1 MLVAVITIFARLC
14 KGAIKTK
21 NVGNGKSVY
30 VENQTSIASKSREHL
45 QRPSPKPELKRQ
57 ADVRQVSEG
66 PESFK
71 GVRNKIAGYQN
82 SGKSTAKRSN
92 FAPLPC
98 SYHRIGVN
106 TGRRGG
112 LISRGIKPAPNHP
125 IAG

>member
-1 MLVAVITIFARLC
+1 MFVGVITIFARLC

-57 ADVRQVSEG
+57 ADVRQVSDG

-71 GVRNKIAGYQN
+71 GVRNKMPAIKTRVSQQSNGAISPRCHAGITTLG
-82 SGKSTAKRSN
+82 S
-92 FAPLPC
+92 
-98 SYHRIGVN
+98 I
-106 TGRRGG
+106 
-112 LISRGIKPAPNHP
+112 PAEDE
-125 IAG
+125 A

>member
-1 MLVAVITIFARLC
+1 MFVGVITIFARLC

-66 PESFK
+66 PESFR
-71 GVRNKIAGYQN
+71 GVRSKMPTIKTRVSQQPNGA
-82 SGKSTAKRSN
+82 
-92 FAPLPC
+92 
-98 SYHRIGVN
+98 
-106 TGRRGG
+106 
-112 LISRGIKPAPNHP
+112 ISPRCHAVITTLGSIPAEDE
-125 IAG
+125 A